1 MMTTASIAS
10 TAHADLCMW
19 AQSSFCTLH
28 HFHAFGPNISD
39 RSNTNYYLGICPQK
53 LPVPVMDLGHAS
65 LHTPSTS
72 RVSIGSS
79 VLQGAGRRGV
89 HWLTVVTNRDRQYTT
104 SNDRPRFVRH
114 QLQQPTSSM
123 HCAQAMRAE
132 NIYVG

>member
-1 MMTTASIAS
+1 MMKWNAKAKGRNSETPHDATATVMMTTASIAS

-28 HFHAFGPNISD
+28 HFHAFGRNISD

-79 VLQGAGRRGV
+79 VFAGRGPPRRSLAHGGNQQRQAV
-89 HWLTVVTNRDRQYTT
+89 HNVQ
-104 SNDRPRFVRH
+104 
-114 QLQQPTSSM
+114 
-123 HCAQAMRAE
+123 
-132 NIYVG
+132 